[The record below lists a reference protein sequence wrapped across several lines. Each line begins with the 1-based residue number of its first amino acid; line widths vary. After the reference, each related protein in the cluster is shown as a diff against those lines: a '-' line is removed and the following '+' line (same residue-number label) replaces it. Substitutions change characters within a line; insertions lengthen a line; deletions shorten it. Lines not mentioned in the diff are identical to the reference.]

1 MDRNYYDKVCAN
13 LQVDGLCRKADRE
26 QQLTEE
32 NERLD
37 QYNKELHIH
46 EEENINLKQ
55 QIAELESVKCDNET
69 LIIQNKNMK
78 EFGISVV
85 KRNGELIVELEG
97 KIHDLTYHYSESDIV
112 AKLQSELSEAKLD
125 IVRNQNIILEMEQE
139 AKEAKEKLGRVTVDN
154 LEKVLKENKACEH
167 RDDYGCRPCYYEMAT
182 ALVTA
187 INGKE

>member
-1 MDRNYYDKVCAN
+1 M
-13 LQVDGLCRKADRE
+13 
-26 QQLTEE
+26 E
-32 NERLD
+32 N
-37 QYNKELHIH
+37 K
-46 EEENINLKQ
+46 KPT
-55 QIAELESVKCDNET
+55 IAELEAMLDEPNKKITILPDGSICVKGADE
-69 LIIQNKNMK
+69 IIALQSELEKVKK
-78 EFGISVV
+78 E
-85 KRNGELIVELEG
+85 NGELEKELIDRDKTIKAIAPFIDYVGEQ
-97 KIHDLTYHYSESDIV
+97 SEIIRN
-112 AKLQSELSEAKLD
+112 LQSKLSEAKLD